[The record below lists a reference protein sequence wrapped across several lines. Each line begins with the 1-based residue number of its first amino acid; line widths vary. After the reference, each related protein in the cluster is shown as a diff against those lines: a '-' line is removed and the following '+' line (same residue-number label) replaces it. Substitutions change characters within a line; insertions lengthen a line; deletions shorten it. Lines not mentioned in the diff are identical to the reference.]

1 MPWNEATRE
10 QYTRPRDRFES
21 DVSDEE
27 WALVEPLLPRPSKM
41 GRPRSTDLR
50 EVFNAVQYQLNTG
63 CQWRA
68 IPLCF
73 PPSATVQNYFY
84 RWRDTGVLARMLA
97 ALRALARDLAGRS
110 AEPSAAAIDSQS
122 VKTTESGGP
131 AGYDAGK
138 KIKGRKRHVAV
149 DADGS
154 PIAIQVHAASVQDR
168 DGAPDVILEMLEMA
182 PEVAK
187 LWADGGYQGPKL
199 ASRLAE
205 LGVGDML
212 EIVEK
217 PQGIQGLHA
226 PPPPLGGGADL
237 RLDGPVPAAGEGL
250 GAESGELAGV
260 GATGRLPVP
269 DAPGG
274 AGIKRLKNNRMIKT
288 TTYDSNS

>member
-73 PPSATVQNYFY
+73 PPSATVQNYFC

-154 PIAIQVHAASVQDR
+154 PIAIQVHAASVQDL
-168 DGAPDVILEMLEMA
+168 ILEMLEMA

-217 PQGIQGLHA
+217 PQGSRGFTLLRRRWVVERTFAWMGRCRRLAKDWERSLESSLAWAQLAACRFLMRRVARGL
-226 PPPPLGGGADL
+226 
-237 RLDGPVPAAGEGL
+237 
-250 GAESGELAGV
+250 SG
-260 GATGRLPVP
+260 
-269 DAPGG
+269 
-274 AGIKRLKNNRMIKT
+274 
-288 TTYDSNS
+288 

>member
-217 PQGIQGLHA
+217 PQGSRGFTLLRRRWVVERTFAWMGRCRRLAKDWERSLESSLAWAQLAACRFLMRRVARGL
-226 PPPPLGGGADL
+226 
-237 RLDGPVPAAGEGL
+237 
-250 GAESGELAGV
+250 SG
-260 GATGRLPVP
+260 
-269 DAPGG
+269 
-274 AGIKRLKNNRMIKT
+274 
-288 TTYDSNS
+288 